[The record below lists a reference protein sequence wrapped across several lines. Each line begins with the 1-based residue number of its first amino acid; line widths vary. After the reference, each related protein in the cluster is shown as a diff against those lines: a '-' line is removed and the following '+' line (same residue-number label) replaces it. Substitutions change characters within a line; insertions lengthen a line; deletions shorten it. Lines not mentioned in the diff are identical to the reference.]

1 MRVLYPD
8 IVFGSISS
16 SGVTHAT
23 VVDWRYFDIIRQY
36 APQDCVARIEKT
48 VDEVDALLTRNN
60 STRNAIKAAFGLSG
74 VSYDPDFAS
83 LLTVR
88 RGHCILA
95 QSMKEER
102 ADERSVE
109 PARLVAEQELGSCY

>member
-48 VDEVDALLTRNN
+48 VDEVDALLTRSN

-88 RGHCILA
+88 RAYYPPA
-95 QSMKEER
+95 QSVRENVLTR
-102 ADERSVE
+102 Y
-109 PARLVAEQELGSCY
+109 L

>member
-83 LLTVR
+83 LLTVSRAHHPLPNPR
-88 RGHCILA
+88 RGKVFTRDL
-95 QSMKEER
+95 
-102 ADERSVE
+102 
-109 PARLVAEQELGSCY
+109 